1 MCLGGG
7 LPAASWCIRN
17 SQESP
22 GVGKKKVLIFIDYDM
37 LIRHFVLSGVFREL
51 ESAYEVKYVFHSDS
65 SSAKRSI
72 HHDVKSLNL
81 TNAVSF
87 HLPRKRMGMWDHLY
101 CPTIL
106 HRLRGSDYYR
116 DRLDLFRELRSPK
129 WVRRYEY
136 LSQPGIFQAYSWLF
150 RKVQGVYQPLLDFVR
165 SERPDIVLHPT
176 ILQGFFINELVPIC
190 REMKVPFVCL
200 MNSWDNPAQ
209 KASATGHPDKLV
221 VWGEQTRQHALK
233 YMKMPAED
241 ICMFGA
247 AQFQIFRKPVTET
260 DAELRAMFKVP
271 AGKRILLY
279 GGTSKSVA
287 ESEHLKIIDDAIE
300 SGAIPDCHVIYRPH
314 PWRGGLTSQ
323 ETDFFSCNFRHV
335 TMDPFMETYYRKA
348 VQTDFKGFDLA
359 DYEVTRRLL
368 HLVDAV
374 TSPLSTILLEAVI
387 HEKPV
392 QILSASEHVDPQ
404 AKSLYETA
412 TRQIHFADLAG
423 EGVLRCKSAA
433 EIPEGCRQLLQLAGD
448 PEARAK
454 LRQLAR
460 HFVVMDGPTY
470 GERLLALVDGMTSRS
485 AAH

>member
-1 MCLGGG
+1 M
-7 LPAASWCIRN
+7 R
-17 SQESP
+17 
-22 GVGKKKVLIFIDYDM
+22 KKILVFIDYDM

-51 ESAYEVKYVFHSDS
+51 ESAYEVKYVFHSDDTS
-65 SSAKRSI
+65 SKRSI
-72 HHDVKSLNL
+72 YQDISALKLS
-81 TNAVSF
+81 NAVSF
-87 HLPRKRMGMWDHLY
+87 HLPRKRMGIWDHLY

-106 HRLRGSDYYR
+106 NRLRGTDYYSE
-116 DRLDLFRELRSPK
+116 RLKLMREVRSRK
-129 WVRRYEY
+129 WVDRYEY
-136 LSQPGIFQAYSWLF
+136 LALPGIFQLYSWIF
-150 RKVQGVYQPLLDFVR
+150 RKVQGIYQPLMDFVR

-190 REMKVPFVCL
+190 RELKIPFVCL

-209 KASATGHPDKLV
+209 KAAATGHPDKLV
-221 VWGEQTRQHALK
+221 VWGDQTRQHAIK

-241 ICMFGA
+241 ILMFGA

-260 DAELRAMFKVP
+260 DAELRSMFNVP
-271 AGKRILLY
+271 QDKRILLY

-287 ESEHLKIIDDAIE
+287 ESEHLKILDDAIE

-314 PWRGGLTSQ
+314 PWRGGLTSL

-335 TMDPFMETYYRKA
+335 TMDPFMEAYYRKA
-348 VQTDFKGFDLA
+348 VQTDYKGFDLA
-359 DYEVTRRLL
+359 EYDVTRKLL

-374 TSPLSTILLEAVI
+374 TSPLSTILLEAVM

-423 EGVLRCKSAA
+423 EGVLRCNSAA
-433 EIPEGCRQLLQLAGD
+433 DIPDGCRHLLELAGD
-448 PEARAK
+448 PDIKVK

-460 HFVVMDGPTY
+460 HFVVMDGSGY
-470 GERLLALVDGMTSRS
+470 GERLRGLADDLTSGPV
-485 AAH
+485 AH